1 MSKEKDNRQTLITDL
16 SESDFVSFLYSER
29 DRENSLS
36 QYLGWSDW
44 ALIGAIITVLG
55 IIYTTIKDA
64 AQIDWM
70 RSLYYATGSIAFF
83 LAYHSWLQL
92 FKRERG
98 HDFSRVRL
106 LKEMTPWVDA
116 ALTLMTAIAS
126 IVLIIINDG
135 LSPVSWTWIVI
146 LVLQVVVLTVA
157 LIYRNKV
164 VPFYF
169 HRPYFPRL
177 WWNILFDGIA
187 GGLFSLVGGLSF
199 KKASWCLLSPEFETG
214 ICIGAIAVLCYFI
227 IKFRFENR
235 VVEQFDAIIDRYLY
249 TGVSKEETFQKILC
263 NRMGYGILE
272 ICQKE
277 LQKVRDAT
285 NTCEQ
290 KTKEMEELKV
300 LIQGGHYD
308 IFQIPAYH
316 RRLREILLYL
326 NEAVKQS
333 DNLTS
338 RLNEMVKTAPV
349 LNQVD
354 AINTVF
360 DANHELYLRVGAA
373 QKELDNTANLV
384 NNEFDKYY
392 CQKSNTLCP
401 DFDCEYRNDPMDK
414 QYARELRWHR
424 LLRKLHLTKK

>member
-16 SESDFVSFLYSER
+16 SESEFVSFLYSER

-36 QYLGWSDW
+36 QYHGWSDW

-199 KKASWCLLSPEFETG
+199 KKASWCLLSPEFEIG

-308 IFQIPAYH
+308 SFQIPAYH

-349 LNQVD
+349 LHQVD